1 MSLFL
6 KIVLLLAVGSVFSQN
21 TNLDPLPSEK
31 IDSLYRE
38 DQFYF
43 GFTYNTL
50 QKKPDGLTQSKFS
63 KGFSVG
69 FLRDMPVNKMRTIA
83 IATGI
88 GISFN
93 NLNQNILISKTN
105 QTPTYALINSDI
117 SYQKNRISQLL
128 IDVPIEFRWRSSTF
142 ESHKFWRIYGGAK
155 FSYLVNDRSIYNNYQ
170 DKIIVNNNPD
180 FNKLNYGVYLAA
192 GYNTINLYGYYG
204 LNPIFQSAKIG
215 TESIDMNSLNVGII
229 FYIL

>member
-1 MSLFL
+1 MRLFIRIFIL
-6 KIVLLLAVGSVFSQN
+6 FTVGTVFSQDIPIEN
-21 TNLDPLPSEK
+21 KPLIK

-69 FLRDMPVNKMRTIA
+69 FLRDMPVNKGRTIA

-105 QTPTYALINSDI
+105 QTPIYALINSDV
-117 SYQKNRISQLL
+117 SYQKNRLTQLL

-142 ESHKFWRIYGGAK
+142 ESHKFWRIYGGVK
-155 FSYLVNDRSIYNNYQ
+155 FSYLVSDRSIFDDYQ

-180 FNKLNYGVYLAA
+180 FSKLNYGVYLAA

-204 LNPIFQSAKIG
+204 LNPIFKSARIDA
-215 TESIDMNSLNVGII
+215 ESIDMNSLNVGII